1 MLLPKSRAF
10 TPNHSKGPS
19 RRPIIIRL
27 YCAPAVAI
35 FSLMIPVSVA
45 RAQQPVPA
53 VLDAMTSEL
62 HRAFTSLGKIPVA
75 PSLASAAADTKG
87 GIETD
92 TSHPSSADKP
102 LPPYFLSYTVRDT
115 SFVSIRAL
123 YGALAESSAGRN
135 RVADVQVR
143 VGDPKLD
150 NTHGTHRGSAVNS
163 QQLPLGDDREA
174 LSRSLWAATN
184 TGYGAALD
192 NYLRVQ
198 TEAQVR
204 AKEEDT
210 SPDFSEQEPQT
221 HIGAVA
227 PQVVVDRAAWEQRV
241 RELSRIFRDYP
252 DVYQNMVFLTVQNE
266 TDYFASSE
274 GSQIVTPHLQARI
287 VAVAV
292 TRADDGMDLFREQ
305 TFEAPTADG
314 LPTQALL
321 ESAMRELGKSLEALR
336 KAPVTEPFD
345 GPAILSGRA
354 AAVFFHEVLGH
365 RLEGQRQ
372 RGDEEGQTFTKDV
385 GKPILPDF
393 LSVAD
398 DPTVSEFGSTW
409 LSGSY
414 QYDDEGQKAER
425 VDLIQDGML
434 KTFLMS
440 RLPIASFGASNGHGR
455 AEEGHVPTGRQ
466 GNLIVTSTKTVPDSE
481 LRKELIDE
489 AKKQGKP
496 YGLYFE
502 DISSGFAVT
511 QRSSPQAFQVIP
523 LVVWRVYVD
532 GRPDE
537 LVRGVSIVGT
547 PLAAMKSIIATGD
560 KSEVFNGECG
570 AESGTIPVS
579 AVAPAMLLSGIETQ
593 RQPQGIARPPIL
605 PIPGAEEQGTGIRE
619 QGSENGA
626 GQQKRRGLNE
636 SVSACSPQLF
646 SLPLSVASKSFAPQN
661 PPALTPK
668 KIPSSKRCSLSST
681 AA

>member
-1 MLLPKSRAF
+1 
-10 TPNHSKGPS
+10 
-19 RRPIIIRL
+19 
-27 YCAPAVAI
+27 
-35 FSLMIPVSVA
+35 
-45 RAQQPVPA
+45 
-53 VLDAMTSEL
+53 MTTEL
-62 HRAFTSLGKIPVA
+62 HRAFTWLGKSPIGASPASSPAPPAVPVA
-75 PSLASAAADTKG
+75 DATSAASAD
-87 GIETD
+87 E
-92 TSHPSSADKP
+92 P
-102 LPPYFLSYTVRDT
+102 LQPYFLSYTVRDT
-115 SFVSIRAL
+115 NYVSVRAL
-123 YGALAESSAGRN
+123 YGALAESSAGRT
-135 RVADVQVR
+135 RSADIQVR

-163 QQLPLGDDREA
+163 LQLPLGDDRAA
-174 LSRSLWAATN
+174 LARSLWLATN
-184 TGYGAALD
+184 TGYGNALD

-198 TEAQVR
+198 TEAEVR

-210 SPDFSEQEPQT
+210 SPDFSQQAAQN

-227 PQVVVDRAAWEQRV
+227 PSIVIDHAAWEQRV

-252 DVYQNMVFLTVQNE
+252 DVYENMVFLTVQNE

-274 GSQIVTPHLQARI
+274 GSQIVASHLQARI

-292 TRADDGMDLFREQ
+292 TRAVDGMDLFREQ
-305 TFEAPTADG
+305 TFEAETIDG
-314 LPTQALL
+314 LPTQAVLA
-321 ESAMRELGKSLEALR
+321 SAVRDLGKSLEALR

-398 DPTVSEFGSTW
+398 DPTVDNFGSTW

-425 VDLIQDGML
+425 VDLIQGGVL

-455 AEEGHVPTGRQ
+455 AESGHVPTGRQ
-466 GNLIVTSTKTVPDSE
+466 GNLIVTSTKSIPDSE
-481 LRKELIDE
+481 LRQQLIDE

-532 GRPDE
+532 GRSDE

-579 AVAPAMLLSGIETQ
+579 AVAPAMLLSTIETQ
-593 RQPQGIARPPIL
+593 RQPQGTARPPIL
-605 PIPGAEEQGTGIRE
+605 LIPGDDSQAPATK
-619 QGSENGA
+619 GA
-626 GQQKRRGLNE
+626 Q
-636 SVSACSPQLF
+636 
-646 SLPLSVASKSFAPQN
+646 
-661 PPALTPK
+661 
-668 KIPSSKRCSLSST
+668 
-681 AA
+681 